1 MAPLPLHPQLCLT
14 PQRPHVHAW
23 TLQPPHPRSVSV
35 PCKQLHLGP
44 PQTGESLSLCL
55 LCSWRRPAISAPW
68 IHLLQQKLIGAGM
81 ERAQEAAAPQ
91 ATCISM
97 PLSTGGPAASA
108 LSLAPGLAGSP
119 SHSKRSTR
127 QGNEVLSY
135 SSRLQLREGVWGRGR
150 GAGENLLL

>member
-1 MAPLPLHPQLCLT
+1 MRGHYSLHIPGLSACPANCCTLAPLRLGRVSHP
-14 PQRPHVHAW
+14 A
-23 TLQPPHPRSVSV
+23 
-35 PCKQLHLGP
+35 
-44 PQTGESLSLCL
+44 
-55 LCSWRRPAISAPW
+55 CSAHGAGPAISAPW

-119 SHSKRSTR
+119 AHSKRSTR

-150 GAGENLLL
+150 EELERMFLGREGHHLDDEIISASHLA